1 VKVKVKVKV
10 NHGRRRSID
19 MRLAPES
26 R

>member
-19 MRLAPES
+19 MRLGPES